1 MRAMSGLSRPLCSHD
16 QYTGSRA
23 VRATMRAMRQRA
35 PDELLDRD
43 VAAGLIAPTLAEV
56 CNDAP

>member
-1 MRAMSGLSRPLCSHD
+1 
-16 QYTGSRA
+16 
-23 VRATMRAMRQRA
+23 MRQRA